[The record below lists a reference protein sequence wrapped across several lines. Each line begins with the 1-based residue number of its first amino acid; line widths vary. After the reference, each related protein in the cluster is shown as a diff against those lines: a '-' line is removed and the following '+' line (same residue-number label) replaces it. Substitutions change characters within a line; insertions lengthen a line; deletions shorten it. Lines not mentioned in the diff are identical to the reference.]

1 MPVSSHRARKVIRSV
16 SVSPGLDCHP
26 SVIKAKFRLLPQRLF
41 HTCCSFCLEYLPPPM
56 CLPSREFHPP
66 FLQDSAL
73 MTFLSSEWR
82 LCWTSSSRHTV
93 PHLPLLG
100 MGPGRPSPVSDIHQ
114 QSLDL
119 VSSLHV
125 RPTLTQPG
133 PCWTGQASGALFG
146 VSGTPEPED
155 QTMRGPHRF
164 S

>member
-1 MPVSSHRARKVIRSV
+1 MPVSSYRAREVIRSV

-26 SVIKAKFRLLPQRLF
+26 SVIKANFCLLPQRLL
-41 HTCCSFCLEYLPPPM
+41 HTCSFCLEYLPP
-56 CLPSREFHPP
+56 PP

-82 LCWTSSSRHTV
+82 LCWTSSSHHTV

-100 MGPGRPSPVSDIHQ
+100 MGPGRPSPASDIHQ

-146 VSGTPEPED
+146 RSGTPEPED